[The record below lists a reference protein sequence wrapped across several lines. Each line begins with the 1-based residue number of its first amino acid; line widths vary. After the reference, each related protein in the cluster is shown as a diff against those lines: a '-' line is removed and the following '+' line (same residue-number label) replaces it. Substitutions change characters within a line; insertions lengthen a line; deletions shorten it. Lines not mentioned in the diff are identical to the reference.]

1 MFKHFTDFY
10 DLKEEV
16 LETVYDTLR
25 TYNTYSPF
33 YPGAIFWL
41 ERDEISFALKQYEVT
56 FTIFV
61 ALAAT

>member
-1 MFKHFTDFY
+1 M
-10 DLKEEV
+10 